1 MVTCQKLFAQS
12 GCAERLGA
20 DVVDETEVSGIFAL
34 CQSHPVCEAQ
44 QLAVVCRQIV
54 GQLIQAVL
62 H

>member
-1 MVTCQKLFAQS
+1 MVTRKQLFAQS

-20 DVVDETEVSGIFAL
+20 DVVDETEVSGIFAFRKF
-34 CQSHPVCEAQ
+34 HPVGEAQ
-44 QLAVVCRQIV
+44 QLAVVGGQIV